1 MTTLAK
7 EVENPVI
14 DVEDITFK
22 DVDDPTPSP
31 NQLPDPKGYK
41 LLIALPEVKEA
52 TESGIIK
59 SAQSQHEETIST
71 VVGFVLKMGPD
82 AYASYARFPSGPYC
96 RERDWVVFRAFSG
109 TRIKIHGK
117 EFRLI
122 NDDTVEA
129 VVEDPRGVE
138 RA

>member
-22 DVDDPTPSP
+22 DVDDSTPSP

-59 SAQSQHEETIST
+59 SAQSQHEDLVAQESKFM
-71 VVGFVLKMGPD
+71 VKSSV
-82 AYASYARFPSGPYC
+82 
-96 RERDWVVFRAFSG
+96 
-109 TRIKIHGK
+109 
-117 EFRLI
+117 
-122 NDDTVEA
+122 
-129 VVEDPRGVE
+129 
-138 RA
+138 